1 MLAKINKKLKEYIR
15 VLKLARKPTMDEFS
29 MIAKSTALGMFVIG
43 LVGTILLYLGNL
55 LGG

>member
-1 MLAKINKKLKEYIR
+1 MLAKINKKLREYIR
-15 VLKLARKPTMDEFS
+15 VLKLARKPTTGEFS

-43 LVGTILLYLGNL
+43 LVGTILLYFGNL